1 VRIEVNL
8 TGKTLAAAAVLAAA
22 AALAAV
28 SAAVSSPGMNPASP
42 EAVVEAMVSEKD
54 HVQPLELARW
64 ILDKRKDYQLI
75 DIRDPWEY
83 DDYHIPTAINIPLTQ
98 LFTPEGQ
105 KQLDRSKTIV
115 VYGLGMGHPAQT
127 QLLLSMRGYRALS
140 LKDGITGWWDQVLTP
155 QSLRG
160 ENPQPAG
167 YQQAKALR
175 EQFLG
180 GSGQPSAG
188 GAKGAAP
195 SLPSPAPA
203 PQPGKTSSKK
213 LKLGRGC
220 S

>member
-1 VRIEVNL
+1 VKIELQL
-8 TGKTLAAAAVLAAA
+8 TGKTLAAAGILGIA

-28 SAAVSSPGMNPASP
+28 SAAVSSPGVNPASP
-42 EAVVEAMVSEKD
+42 EAVVEAMVTEKD

-64 ILDKRKDYQLI
+64 VLDKRQDYQLV
-75 DIRDPWEY
+75 DLRDPWEY
-83 DDYHIPTAINIPLTQ
+83 DDYHIPTAVNIPLTR
-98 LFTPEGQ
+98 LFQPEGLR
-105 KQLDRSKTIV
+105 QLDRGKIIV

-127 QLLLSMRGYRALS
+127 QLLLSLKGYRALS

-160 ENPQPAG
+160 ENPQPSG

-180 GSGQPSAG
+180 GPGQPSG
-188 GAKGAAP
+188 GAAKAPAP
-195 SLPSPAPA
+195 SSAPAPA
-203 PQPGKTSSKK
+203 PVPGKTSPKK

>member
-1 VRIEVNL
+1 MKIELNL
-8 TGKTLAAAAVLAAA
+8 SGKTLAAAAVLAVAV
-22 AALAAV
+22 ALAAV
-28 SAAVSSPGMNPASP
+28 SAVVSTPGMNPASP
-42 EAVVEAMVSEKD
+42 EAVVEAMVTEKD

-64 ILDKRKDYQLI
+64 ILDKRQDYQLI
-75 DIRDPWEY
+75 DLRDPWEY

-98 LFTPEGQ
+98 LFTADGLR
-105 KQLDRSKTIV
+105 QLDRSKTVV

-127 QLLLSMRGYRALS
+127 QLLLSMKGYRALS

-180 GSGQPSAG
+180 GSGQPPKE
-188 GAKGAAP
+188 GAKP
-195 SLPSPAPA
+195 SAPAPA
-203 PQPGKTSSKK
+203 PPAAPAPGKTSPKK

>member
-1 VRIEVNL
+1 MKIEL
-8 TGKTLAAAAVLAAA
+8 ELKGRTLAAVAVLGLA

-42 EAVVEAMVSEKD
+42 EAVVEAMVTERD

-64 ILDKRKDYQLI
+64 ILEKRQDYQLI
-75 DIRDPWEY
+75 DLREPWEY

-98 LFTPEGQ
+98 LFLPEGL
-105 KQLDRSKTIV
+105 KQLDRSKIIV

-127 QLLLSMRGYRALS
+127 QLLLSLKGYRALS
-140 LKDGITGWWDQVLTP
+140 VKDGITGWWDQVLTP

-167 YQQAKALR
+167 YQQAKELR

-180 GSGQPSAG
+180 GSGQPSRG
-188 GAKGAAP
+188 GAKTAAP
-195 SLPSPAPA
+195 SAPAPA
-203 PQPGKTSSKK
+203 PAPGKASPKK

>member
-1 VRIEVNL
+1 MKIEL
-8 TGKTLAAAAVLAAA
+8 ELKGRTLAAAAVLGAA

-42 EAVVEAMVSEKD
+42 EAVVEAMVTEKD

-64 ILDKRKDYQLI
+64 ILDKRQDYQLI
-75 DIRDPWEY
+75 DLREPWEY

-98 LFTPEGQ
+98 LFLPDGLM
-105 KQLDRSKTIV
+105 QLDRSKIIV

-127 QLLLSMRGYRALS
+127 QLLLSLKGYRALS

-167 YQQAKALR
+167 YQQTKALR

-180 GSGQPSAG
+180 SSGQPARD
-188 GAKGAAP
+188 GAKTAAP
-195 SLPSPAPA
+195 APSPAPA
-203 PQPGKTSSKK
+203 PAPGKTSPKK

>member
-1 VRIEVNL
+1 MKIEFEL
-8 TGKTLAAAAVLAAA
+8 KGRTLAAAGVLGVA

-28 SAAVSSPGMNPASP
+28 SAAVSPSGMNPASP
-42 EAVVEAMVSEKD
+42 EAVVDAMVAEKD

-64 ILDKRKDYQLI
+64 ILEKRQDYQLI
-75 DIRDPWEY
+75 DLREPWEY
-83 DDYHIPTAINIPLTQ
+83 DDYHIPTAVNIPLTQ
-98 LFTPEGQ
+98 LFTPEGL
-105 KQLDRSKTIV
+105 KQLDRGRTVV

-127 QLLLSMRGYRALS
+127 QLLLSLKGYRALS

-167 YQQAKALR
+167 YQQARALR

-180 GSGQPSAG
+180 GPGQPSNS
-188 GAKGAAP
+188 GAKTAP
-195 SLPSPAPA
+195 PMPAPPPAPA
-203 PQPGKTSSKK
+203 PGKPSPKK